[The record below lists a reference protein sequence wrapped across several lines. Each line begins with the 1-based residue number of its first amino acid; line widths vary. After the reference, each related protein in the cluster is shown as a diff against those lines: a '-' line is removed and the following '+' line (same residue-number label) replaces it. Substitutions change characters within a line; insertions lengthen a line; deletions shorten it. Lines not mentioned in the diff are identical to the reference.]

1 MIQEQTCHLLI
12 LLCESEYILPCV
24 YIYAN
29 GDGIERSYSKARE
42 LLTQAAA
49 QENEASIQNLKRL
62 DELGFITA
70 RCMWLPS
77 IIPSRNIQIH
87 INKYIPSTG
96 SS

>member
-1 MIQEQTCHLLI
+1 MRVNIFYLVC
-12 LLCESEYILPCV
+12 
-24 YIYAN
+24 IYAN